1 MICGHSAPSISAG
14 ILLVGKILMSENI
27 ESAFAFGE
35 ASNYAYACAYAI
47 QKTPITNA
55 EEDGDV
61 TTFLAPD
68 GLVTTWPCDA
78 QHFDDAEHALAK
90 LMTMRGPR
98 TKDADGHTYP
108 RVVRLHLHC
117 KIEAVAALSVAPE
130 EKKIA

>member
-1 MICGHSAPSISAG
+1 
-14 ILLVGKILMSENI
+14 MSENI
-27 ESAFAFGE
+27 QSAFTFDTP
-35 ASNYAYACAYAI
+35 SNYAYACAYAI

-78 QHFDDAEHALAK
+78 QHFDDAEHAFAK

-98 TKDADGHTYP
+98 TKGADGHTYP
-108 RVVRLHLHC
+108 RVVRLHLQC
-117 KIEAVAALSVAPE
+117 QIEAVTALAVAPE